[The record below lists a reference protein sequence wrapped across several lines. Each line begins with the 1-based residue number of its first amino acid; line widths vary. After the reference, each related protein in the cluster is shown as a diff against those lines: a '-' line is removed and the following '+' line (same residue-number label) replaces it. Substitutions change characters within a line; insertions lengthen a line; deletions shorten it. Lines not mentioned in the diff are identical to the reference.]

1 MKGIYE
7 TMAFLKKEVQK
18 GKKKEK
24 TVYFLLES
32 EMPMVLRF
40 PALATKEDIKT
51 YNQIVRRNVYER
63 KLKRKLHIY

>member
-18 GKKKEK
+18 GNEQAK

-63 KLKRKLHIY
+63 KQKRKLHIY

>member
-18 GKKKEK
+18 GNEQAK

>member
-18 GKKKEK
+18 GNEQAK

-32 EMPMVLRF
+32 EMPIVLKF

-63 KLKRKLHIY
+63 KLKRKLRIY

>member
-1 MKGIYE
+1 MKSIYE

-18 GKKKEK
+18 GNEQAK

-32 EMPMVLRF
+32 EMPIVLKF
-40 PALATKEDIKT
+40 PSLATKDDIKT